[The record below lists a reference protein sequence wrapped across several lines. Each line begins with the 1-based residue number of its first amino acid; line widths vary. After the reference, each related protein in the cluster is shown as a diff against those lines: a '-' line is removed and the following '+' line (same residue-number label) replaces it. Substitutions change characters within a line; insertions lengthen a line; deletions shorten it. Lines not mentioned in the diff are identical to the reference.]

1 MTIDPLK
8 TESQNAAPQG
18 SGKGTLSARLVQ
30 KYDLHF
36 ISTGDVLRK
45 EIMQGSEIGRE
56 AEEVVKSGGEFA
68 ISGFEMLNTDIGWL
82 LIRYLDFCS
91 CINATHGPLFVLIAP
106 GMVLFAGLV
115 SDELMLKII
124 QSELDKLHG
133 KASPRCSLLSLAPE
147 VTLPRPKSFQT
158 TSDSISYIAHPMT
171 SHFSPSIK

>member
-1 MTIDPLK
+1 LTFDPLK

-56 AEEVVKSGGEFA
+56 AEEIVKSGGESRQIGQVA
-68 ISGFEMLNTDIGWL
+68 GCRTLADTLIGF
-82 LIRYLDFCS
+82 

-106 GMVLFAGLV
+106 GMVLFGR
-115 SDELMLKII
+115 
-124 QSELDKLHG
+124 
-133 KASPRCSLLSLAPE
+133 PRL
-147 VTLPRPKSFQT
+147 
-158 TSDSISYIAHPMT
+158 
-171 SHFSPSIK
+171 

>member
-1 MTIDPLK
+1 MYLFPTLTLDPLK

-68 ISGFEMLNTDIGWL
+68 TA
-82 LIRYLDFCS
+82 R
-91 CINATHGPLFVLIAP
+91 
-106 GMVLFAGLV
+106 
-115 SDELMLKII
+115 
-124 QSELDKLHG
+124 
-133 KASPRCSLLSLAPE
+133 LSWGC
-147 VTLPRPKSFQT
+147 
-158 TSDSISYIAHPMT
+158 
-171 SHFSPSIK
+171 

>member
-1 MTIDPLK
+1 LTHDPLK
-8 TESQNAAPQG
+8 SESQNAAPQG

-56 AEEVVKSGGEFA
+56 AEEVVKSGGESRLA
-68 ISGFEMLNTDIGWL
+68 GSVMLNTEVGLWADTIPRL
-82 LIRYLDFCS
+82 LFLYQRNSWSSFRPCRRMF
-91 CINATHGPLFVLIAP
+91 LFS
-106 GMVLFAGLV
+106 GLV

-133 KASPRCSLLSLAPE
+133 KASPPSL
-147 VTLPRPKSFQT
+147 F
-158 TSDSISYIAHPMT
+158 
-171 SHFSPSIK
+171 PSIPFTPFT